1 MVMTIYIS
9 HFIFYIFQTISD
21 GGDKVS
27 AKLVSKRT
35 KVGRKVV
42 TTGLMIRKCVFFD
55 TTTCVSLAVA

>member
-1 MVMTIYIS
+1 M
-9 HFIFYIFQTISD
+9 
-21 GGDKVS
+21 S

-42 TTGLMIRKCVFFD
+42 TTGLMIRKCVFFV